1 MNRVVIFA
9 NTTKPEVVPVADS
22 MVSYLSSLG
31 EKVIVV
37 ALSATNRDMEIE
49 VPDADIAVSLGG
61 DGTVLNC
68 INLLKGR
75 NIPLIPVK
83 VGTFGYITD
92 TQASEFS
99 SVYSSYLQHKAVI
112 QKRLLLDVTVVRDG
126 KEVFNT
132 SALNEI
138 ALTASTRAR
147 MAAIRLFVDNVRAA
161 NLKGD
166 GIIIATPTGSTAYS
180 LAAGG
185 PVLDSEL
192 SAIIINPICP
202 FTMSIRPL
210 VVGSEKEIRIEIPP
224 QGASLSITAD
234 GHIGFDICENDVI
247 IVKKSRHEALLVE
260 NPQRSFIELLR
271 DKLGWAGGLN

>member
-161 NLKGD
+161 DLKGD

-260 NPQRSFIELLR
+260 NPQRTFIELLR

>member
-9 NTTKPEVVPVADS
+9 NTTKPEVIPVADR
-22 MVSYLSSLG
+22 MVSYLSSRG
-31 EKVIVV
+31 EKVMIV
-37 ALSATNRDMEIE
+37 ALSATDRDRSLE

-99 SVYSSYLQHKAVI
+99 EVYEAYLEGKASI
-112 QKRLLLDVTVVRDG
+112 QKRLMLDISVVRG
-126 KEVFNT
+126 ERECFKA
-132 SALNEI
+132 SALNEV
-138 ALTASTRAR
+138 ALTAATRAR
-147 MAAIRLFVDNVRAA
+147 MAAFRLFIDNVRAA
-161 NLKGD
+161 DLKGD
-166 GIIIATPTGSTAYS
+166 GIIIASPTGSTAYS

-185 PVLDSEL
+185 PVLDAGL
-192 SAIIINPICP
+192 SAIIVNPICP

-224 QGASLSITAD
+224 QSAALSITAD
-234 GHIGFDICENDVI
+234 GHVGFDIRENDI
-247 IVKKSRHEALLVE
+247 ITVKKSCHEALLVE
-260 NPQRSFIELLR
+260 NPSRSFIELLR

>member
-37 ALSATNRDMEIE
+37 ALSATNRDMVIE

-161 NLKGD
+161 DLKGD

-260 NPQRSFIELLR
+260 NPQRTFIELLR

>member
-83 VGTFGYITD
+83 LGTFGYITD

-99 SVYSSYLQHKAVI
+99 SVYDSYLKRNAII
-112 QKRLLLDVTVVRDG
+112 QKRLMLDVSVVRDG

-161 NLKGD
+161 DLKGD

-260 NPQRSFIELLR
+260 NPQRTFIELLR

>member
-22 MVSYLSSLG
+22 MVSYLSSIG
-31 EKVIVV
+31 EKVMIV

-49 VPDADIAVSLGG
+49 VPDADVAVSLGG

-161 NLKGD
+161 DLKGD

-260 NPQRSFIELLR
+260 NPQRTFIELLR

>member
-126 KEVFNT
+126 KEIFNT

-161 NLKGD
+161 DLKGD

-260 NPQRSFIELLR
+260 NPQRTFIELLR

>member
-22 MVSYLSSLG
+22 MVSYLSSIG
-31 EKVIVV
+31 EKVMIV

-49 VPDADIAVSLGG
+49 VPNADVAVSLGG

-99 SVYSSYLQHKAVI
+99 SVYDSYLKHKAVI

-161 NLKGD
+161 DLKGD

-260 NPQRSFIELLR
+260 NPQRTFIELLR

>member
-260 NPQRSFIELLR
+260 NPQRTFIELLR

>member
-9 NTTKPEVVPVADS
+9 NTTKAEVIPVADS
-22 MVSYLSSLG
+22 MVSYLSSIG
-31 EKVIVV
+31 EKVLIV

-49 VPDADIAVSLGG
+49 VPDADVAVSLGG

-161 NLKGD
+161 DLKGD

-260 NPQRSFIELLR
+260 NPQRTFIELLR